1 MKIMAR
7 RKNGQFTKRKTTRR
21 RKKQMPNLLNLGV
34 SAVVANSITTGAFNS
49 NIVEFFTGRQDGV
62 YKAGADGSYRLTLPE
77 LLGLAGRGGVG
88 GTYASGY
95 SFQRVVSENIKKN
108 APMIIGTVILAPMV
122 ANVMKKA
129 LSKPVIRPM
138 NRLLKDSGLNV
149 KVA

>member
-1 MKIMAR
+1 MAR
-7 RKNGQFTKRKTTRR
+7 RKNGQFQKRKSTRR

-77 LLGLAGRGGVG
+77 LLGIAGRGGVG

-95 SFQRVVSENIKKN
+95 GFQRVVTENLKRN
-108 APMIIGTVILAPMV
+108 APMIIGTVLFAPMV
-122 ANVMKKA
+122 ANLLKKSLA
-129 LSKPVIRPM
+129 KPVIRPM

>member
-1 MKIMAR
+1 MATR
-7 RKNGQFTKRKTTRR
+7 RKSNGRFSRTKTTRR

-62 YKAGADGSYRLTLPE
+62 YKAGSDGSYRLTLPE
-77 LLGLAGRGGVG
+77 LLGMAGRGGVG

-95 SFQRVVSENIKKN
+95 GFQRVVSENLKRN
-108 APMIIGTVILAPMV
+108 APMIIGTVVFAPMV
-122 ANVMKKA
+122 ANLLKKSLA
-129 LSKPVIRPM
+129 KPVVRPL